1 MGREVTRQLVL
12 VLDERAGES
21 GRAFDDLE
29 PQFTTKRIVSVIG
42 CNSQEAAL
50 AGVVLHI
57 NAPETR
63 APTLINLLRG
73 QRGLDSAPVFLLVP
87 GPIEAVEQAVQGLSG
102 VEVLELSRAFLQLRP
117 RIVTAMANPVRRS
130 QPNLAPAS
138 GTPHERLQKRFLVHS
153 AERGQRALALCDELK
168 KSQLTSAR
176 RVALLEE
183 VKDLLNMMKGEATML
198 RLRSVAEVLT
208 TAESIVSRIDPSDP
222 SPTKLAMPVGVL
234 GLFSDLAS
242 LNASGASI
250 GSFDAEMH
258 RSRLSSEEGFP
269 SRSS

>member
-1 MGREVTRQLVL
+1 MGREEARQLVL
-12 VLDERAGES
+12 VLDERASDS

-29 PQFTTKRIVSVIG
+29 PHFATKRIVSVIG
-42 CNSQEAAL
+42 CNAQEASL
-50 AGVVLHI
+50 AAVVLHI

-63 APTLINLLRG
+63 ASTLVNLLRG
-73 QRGLDSAPVFLLVP
+73 QRGLDSVPVFLLAP
-87 GPIEAVEQAVQGLSG
+87 GPIEAVELAVQALAG
-102 VEVLELSRAFLQLRP
+102 VEVIELSRAFLQLRP
-117 RIVTAMANPVRRS
+117 RIVSAPVSPVRRS
-130 QPNLAPAS
+130 QPNPPPTTTGA
-138 GTPHERLQKRFLVHS
+138 PHERLQKRFLVHS

-168 KSQLTSAR
+168 KSQLTSSR
-176 RVALLEE
+176 RVAVLEE

-198 RLRSVAEVLT
+198 RLRAVAEVLT
-208 TAESIVSRIDPSDP
+208 AAESIVARIDP

-258 RSRLSSEEGFP
+258 RFRLNSDEG
-269 SRSS
+269 SLTRSS